1 MRSGRALAAA
11 VARVVLA
18 LALMAGASSAAAQ
31 QDLVNDRDLAYRA
44 ARSAHQ
50 SAVDAWTVVEK
61 RWTDAV
67 DEHVQARRAG
77 DDPRSNAALVRSL
90 DLAQELDRLERRV
103 KDQRAAMNA
112 ARSALVAALGTR
124 IGALN
129 AQLLAARSPAD
140 RARVT
145 TLLRDAENQRSELE
159 SEGQIQAVSAVTYY
173 PSIQFDTRDTPQTLA
188 AKAQLLRSKAEQADS
203 TMAQIDREIERI
215 DRDLRRNRNA
225 QSLVSGVER
234 YGDLQVPVGAPN
246 RRATSGDVRARPDSA
261 GVARPEATPQQR
273 IQELRLFRGQVEVA
287 RRQFLQRAADFDA
300 LGRRIG

>member
-1 MRSGRALAAA
+1 MSARRLLAAI
-11 VARVVLA
+11 VAWVTIGLVHG
-18 LALMAGASSAAAQ
+18 AGSASAQ
-31 QDLVNDRDLAYRA
+31 QTDLVNDRDLAYRA

-50 SAVDAWTVVEK
+50 SAVDAWAVVEK

-67 DEHVQARRAG
+67 EEHLQARRAG

-103 KDQRAAMNA
+103 KDQRAAMST
-112 ARSALVAALGTR
+112 ARGALMAALGAR
-124 IGALN
+124 IGSLN
-129 AQLLAARSPAD
+129 AQLSGARTPGE

-159 SEGQIQAVSAVTYY
+159 SEGQFQPVSVVTYY

-234 YGDLQVPVGAPN
+234 YGDIQVPVGAPN
-246 RRATSGDVRARPDSA
+246 RRATPGDVRARPDSA

-273 IQELRLFRGQVEVA
+273 IQELRLFRGQVEA
-287 RRQFLQRAADFDA
+287 AKRQFLQRAADFDG